1 MSQNLQN
8 YQNFKIEEGKA
19 ANQRF
24 PAATRLGMPHTSN
37 YCFVGFAS
45 FVIKNNA
52 MKKNIALIICSLF
65 LLFPLLAQQ
74 PSPQRLSVQDC
85 IDMALENN
93 MELKNSQLEINKA
106 KATKNEARAE
116 YFPTVSVQALAF
128 DALNPMISFG
138 IEDIDNA
145 QLRQL
150 LYTLYAEYGANMGLD
165 KEYSFVQNGV
175 MLNAMAT
182 EPIYAGGRIRNGNKL
197 AKLGIEAAETQAK
210 VKEDEVCLQ
219 TETLYWQIVALQEKL
234 ATLDQLD
241 RLLDT
246 LNKDL
251 SGAIE
256 AGLAM
261 PTDQFKLK
269 VKQNESQLNRKKV
282 TDGITLLKMALVQYI
297 GADWQA
303 MTLTDTLGMETEP
316 TAYYQQPQEAVSLR
330 NESHLLDLSIQAE
343 KLKKKMTLGEALPSL
358 MVGGSANYHTIFENT
373 KPNAMVFAMLQVPI
387 TDWHKTSIKL
397 KKHNL
402 DTEMAENT
410 RRDLTEK
417 MEMQTNQA
425 WFNLEQSWLR
435 ITMAQTALSDAE
447 ANLKVTEDYYEAGLV
462 ALSDLLEAQTLLK
475 QSRDELTDSRVEYRI
490 NLVTYKSLVE
500 E

>member
-1 MSQNLQN
+1 
-8 YQNFKIEEGKA
+8 
-19 ANQRF
+19 
-24 PAATRLGMPHTSN
+24 
-37 YCFVGFAS
+37 
-45 FVIKNNA
+45 
-52 MKKNIALIICSLF
+52 MKKFIIIVCL
-65 LLFPLLAQQ
+65 LLAKSIYAQE
-74 PSPQRLSVQDC
+74 PDKTHLSVQDC
-85 IDMALENN
+85 IEMALKNN
-93 MELKNSQLEINKA
+93 IELKNSQLEINKA
-106 KATKNEARAE
+106 RATKNEARAE
-116 YFPTVSVQALAF
+116 YFPTVSAQAVAF
-128 DALNPMISFG
+128 DALNPMLTFG

-150 LYTLYAEYGANMGLD
+150 LYTLYAEYGANMGID

-197 AKLGIEAAETQAK
+197 AKLGIDAAETQTK
-210 VKEDEVCLQ
+210 VKENEVRLQ

-246 LNKDL
+246 LDKDL

-282 TDGITLLKMALVQYI
+282 TDGITLLKMALAQTI
-297 GADWQA
+297 GADWQE
-303 MTLTDTLGMETEP
+303 MELVDTLGLETNP
-316 TAYYQQPQEAVSLR
+316 TTVFKDVAEAVSSR
-330 NESHLLDLSIQAE
+330 NESHLLDLSIEAE

-358 MVGGSANYHTIFENT
+358 LVGGSVNYHTVMENT
-373 KPNAMVFAMLQVPI
+373 KPNALVFAVLQVPI

-397 KKHNL
+397 KKHAL

-417 MEMQTNQA
+417 MEMQTNQT

-447 ANLKVTEDYYEAGLV
+447 ANLKITQDYYDAGLV
-462 ALSDLLEAQTLLK
+462 ALSDVLEAQTLLK

-490 NLVTYKSLVE
+490 NLVNYQQLTGD
-500 E
+500 

>member
-1 MSQNLQN
+1 
-8 YQNFKIEEGKA
+8 
-19 ANQRF
+19 
-24 PAATRLGMPHTSN
+24 
-37 YCFVGFAS
+37 
-45 FVIKNNA
+45 
-52 MKKNIALIICSLF
+52 MKKYIIILV
-65 LLFPLLAQQ
+65 LLLSISAFAQE
-74 PSPQRLSVQDC
+74 PDKTRLSVQDC

-93 MELKNSQLEINKA
+93 IELKNSQLEIDKA
-106 KATKNEARAE
+106 RATKNEARAE
-116 YFPTVSVQALAF
+116 YFPTVSAQALAF

-145 QLRQL
+145 QLRQI
-150 LYTLYAEYGANMGLD
+150 LYTLYSEYGANMGID

-182 EPIYAGGRIRNGNKL
+182 EPIYAGGRIRNGNRL
-197 AKLGIEAAETQAK
+197 AKLGIDAAETQAK

-241 RLLDT
+241 QLLDT
-246 LNKDL
+246 LDKDL

-282 TDGITLLKMALVQYI
+282 TDGITLLKMALAQYI
-297 GADWQA
+297 GADWQT
-303 MTLTDTLGMETEP
+303 MTLSDTLGMETEP
-316 TAYYQQPQEAVSLR
+316 TAYYQQPNEAVSLR
-330 NESHLLDLSIQAE
+330 NESHLLDLSIEAE

-358 MVGGSANYHTIFENT
+358 LVGGSTSYHTIFENT
-373 KPNAMVFAMLQVPI
+373 KPNAMVFAVLQVPI
-387 TDWHKTSIKL
+387 TDWHKTSFKL

-447 ANLKVTEDYYEAGLV
+447 ANLKVTQDYYEAGLV

-475 QSRDELTDSRVEYRI
+475 KSRDELTDSRVEYRI
-490 NLVTYKSLVE
+490 NLVTYKSLVKE
-500 E
+500 

>member
-1 MSQNLQN
+1 MKKQIIILCLLLSALC
-8 YQNFKIEEGKA
+8 
-19 ANQRF
+19 
-24 PAATRLGMPHTSN
+24 SD
-37 YCFVGFAS
+37 GFAIRRTGVGNLKS
-45 FVIKNNA
+45 PFQNGRITN
-52 MKKNIALIICSLF
+52 
-65 LLFPLLAQQ
+65 
-74 PSPQRLSVQDC
+74 PSELNDTLCLSVQNC

-93 MELKNSQLEINKA
+93 IELKNSQLEIDKA
-106 KATKNEARAE
+106 RATKKEAHAE
-116 YFPTVSVQALAF
+116 YFPTVSAQAIAF
-128 DALNPMISFG
+128 DALNPMLTFG
-138 IEDIDNA
+138 IDDIDNA

-150 LYTLYAEYGANMGLD
+150 LYTFYAEYGANMGLD

-197 AKLGIEAAETQAK
+197 AQLGIEAAETQAK
-210 VKEDEVCLQ
+210 VKEDEVRLQ
-219 TETLYWQIVALQEKL
+219 TETLYWQIVSLQEKIT
-234 ATLDQLD
+234 TLDQLD

-246 LNKDL
+246 LDKDL

-261 PTDQFKLK
+261 PTDCYKLT
-269 VKQNESQLNRKKV
+269 VKQNESRLNRKKLN
-282 TDGITLLKMALVQYI
+282 DGITLLKMALGQYI
-297 GADWQA
+297 GTDWQTL
-303 MTLTDTLGMETEP
+303 TLTDTLGLETEP
-316 TAYYQQPQEAVSLR
+316 SAYFQVAEEAVAQR
-330 NESHLLDLSIQAE
+330 NESHLLDLSLKAE
-343 KLKKKMTLGEALPSL
+343 DLKKKMTLGEALPSL
-358 MVGGSANYHTIFENT
+358 MVGGSTSYHTIFDNS
-373 KPNAMVFAMLQVPI
+373 KPNAMVFAVLQVPI

-397 KKHNL
+397 KKHDL

-417 MEMQTNQA
+417 MQLQTNQA

-435 ITMAQTALSDAE
+435 ISMAETALRDAE

-490 NLVTYKSLVE
+490 NLVAYKSLVKE
-500 E
+500 

>member
-1 MSQNLQN
+1 
-8 YQNFKIEEGKA
+8 
-19 ANQRF
+19 
-24 PAATRLGMPHTSN
+24 
-37 YCFVGFAS
+37 
-45 FVIKNNA
+45 
-52 MKKNIALIICSLF
+52 MKKCIIILSL
-65 LLFPLLAQQ
+65 LLTISAFAQE
-74 PSPQRLSVQDC
+74 PHRLSVLDC
-85 IDMALENN
+85 IEMALENN
-93 MELKNSQLEINKA
+93 IELKNSQLEIDKA
-106 KATKNEARAE
+106 RATKNEARAE
-116 YFPTVSVQALAF
+116 YFPTVSAQAVAF
-128 DALNPMISFG
+128 DALNPMLTFG

-197 AKLGIEAAETQAK
+197 AKLGIDAAETQAK

-246 LNKDL
+246 LDKDL

-282 TDGITLLKMALVQYI
+282 TDGITLLKMALAQTT
-297 GADWQA
+297 GADWQE
-303 MTLTDTLGMETEP
+303 MELVDTLGLETNP
-316 TAYYQQPQEAVSLR
+316 TTMFKNVAEAVSSR
-330 NESHLLDLSIQAE
+330 NESHLLDLSIEAE

-358 MVGGSANYHTIFENT
+358 LVGGSVNYHTVMENT
-373 KPNAMVFAMLQVPI
+373 KPNALVFAVLQVPI
-387 TDWHKTSIKL
+387 TDWHKTSFKL
-397 KKHNL
+397 KKHDL
-402 DTEMAENT
+402 DAEMAENT

-425 WFNLEQSWLR
+425 WFNLEQCWLR

-447 ANLKVTEDYYEAGLV
+447 ANLKVTQDYYDAGLV
-462 ALSDLLEAQTLLK
+462 ALSDVLEAQTLLK

-490 NLVTYKSLVE
+490 NLVTYRQLTKD
-500 E
+500 

>member
-1 MSQNLQN
+1 
-8 YQNFKIEEGKA
+8 
-19 ANQRF
+19 
-24 PAATRLGMPHTSN
+24 
-37 YCFVGFAS
+37 
-45 FVIKNNA
+45 
-52 MKKNIALIICSLF
+52 MKKFIIIVCL
-65 LLFPLLAQQ
+65 LLAKSIYAQE
-74 PSPQRLSVQDC
+74 PDKTRLSVQDC
-85 IDMALENN
+85 IEMALENN
-93 MELKNSQLEINKA
+93 IELKNSQLEIDKA
-106 KATKNEARAE
+106 RATKNEARAE
-116 YFPTVSVQALAF
+116 YFPTVSAQAVAF
-128 DALNPMISFG
+128 DALNPMLTFG

-150 LYTLYAEYGANMGLD
+150 LYTLYAEYGANMGID
-165 KEYSFVQNGV
+165 KAYSFVQNGV

-197 AKLGIEAAETQAK
+197 AKLGIDAAETQAK

-246 LNKDL
+246 LDKDL

-256 AGLAM
+256 
-261 PTDQFKLK
+261 
-269 VKQNESQLNRKKV
+269 
-282 TDGITLLKMALVQYI
+282 LLKMALAQTI
-297 GADWQA
+297 GADWQE
-303 MTLTDTLGMETEP
+303 MELVDTLGLETNP
-316 TAYYQQPQEAVSLR
+316 TTTFKDVAEAVSSR
-330 NESHLLDLSIQAE
+330 NESHLLDLSIEAE

-358 MVGGSANYHTIFENT
+358 LVGGSVNYHTVMENT
-373 KPNAMVFAMLQVPI
+373 KPNALVFAVLQVPI
-387 TDWHKTSIKL
+387 TDWHKTSFKL
-397 KKHNL
+397 KKHKL

-447 ANLKVTEDYYEAGLV
+447 ANLKITQDYYDAGLV
-462 ALSDLLEAQTLLK
+462 ALSDVLEAQTLLK
-475 QSRDELTDSRVEYRI
+475 QSRDELTDSRVEYRV
-490 NLVTYKSLVE
+490 NLVTYQQLTGH
-500 E
+500 

>member
-1 MSQNLQN
+1 M
-8 YQNFKIEEGKA
+8 K
-19 ANQRF
+19 
-24 PAATRLGMPHTSN
+24 HTIVLV
-37 YCFVGFAS
+37 C
-45 FVIKNNA
+45 
-52 MKKNIALIICSLF
+52 
-65 LLFPLLAQQ
+65 LLMLMFSVFAQQ
-74 PSPQRLSVQDC
+74 PDSRRLSVQNC

-93 MELKNSQLEINKA
+93 IELKNSQLEIDKA
-106 KATKNEARAE
+106 RATKKEARAE
-116 YFPTVSVQALAF
+116 YYPTVSAQAVAF
-128 DALNPMISFG
+128 DALNPMITFG

-175 MLNAMAT
+175 MFNAMAT

-197 AKLGIEAAETQAK
+197 AKLGVEAAETQAK

-246 LNKDL
+246 LDKDL

-282 TDGITLLKMALVQYI
+282 TDGITLLKMALGQYI
-297 GADWQA
+297 GADWQTL
-303 MTLTDTLGMETEP
+303 TLTDTLGLEIEP
-316 TAYYQQPQEAVSLR
+316 LAYFQVAEEAVAQR
-330 NESHLLDLSIQAE
+330 NESHLLDLSLKAE
-343 KLKKKMTLGEALPSL
+343 DLKKKMTLGQALPSL
-358 MVGGSANYHTIFENT
+358 MVGGSTSYHTIFENT
-373 KPNAMVFAMLQVPI
+373 KPNAMVFAVLQVPI

-397 KKHNL
+397 KKHDL
-402 DTEMAENT
+402 DAEMAKNT

-447 ANLKVTEDYYEAGLV
+447 ANLKITEDYYDAGLV
-462 ALSDLLEAQTLLK
+462 ALSDVLEAQTLLK
-475 QSRDELTDSRVEYRI
+475 QSLDELTDSRVEYRI
-490 NLVTYKSLVE
+490 NLVTYKSLVKE
-500 E
+500 

>member
-1 MSQNLQN
+1 
-8 YQNFKIEEGKA
+8 
-19 ANQRF
+19 
-24 PAATRLGMPHTSN
+24 
-37 YCFVGFAS
+37 
-45 FVIKNNA
+45 
-52 MKKNIALIICSLF
+52 MKKFIIIVCL
-65 LLFPLLAQQ
+65 LLAKSIYAQK
-74 PSPQRLSVQDC
+74 PDKTHLSVQDC
-85 IDMALENN
+85 IEMALENN
-93 MELKNSQLEINKA
+93 IELKNSQLEIDKA
-106 KATKNEARAE
+106 RATKNEARAE
-116 YFPTVSVQALAF
+116 YFPTVSAQALAF
-128 DALNPMISFG
+128 DALNPMLTFG
-138 IEDIDNA
+138 IEDVDNA

-197 AKLGIEAAETQAK
+197 AKLGIDAAETQAK

-246 LNKDL
+246 LDKDL

-282 TDGITLLKMALVQYI
+282 TDGITLLKMALAQTI
-297 GADWQA
+297 GADWQE
-303 MTLTDTLGMETEP
+303 MELVDTLGLETNP
-316 TAYYQQPQEAVSLR
+316 TTMFKNVAEAVALR
-330 NESHLLDLSIQAE
+330 NESHLLNLSIEAE

-358 MVGGSANYHTIFENT
+358 LVGGSVNYHTVMENT
-373 KPNAMVFAMLQVPI
+373 KPNALVFAVLQVPI
-387 TDWHKTSIKL
+387 TDWHKASFKL
-397 KKHNL
+397 KKHDL
-402 DTEMAENT
+402 DAEKAENT

-447 ANLKVTEDYYEAGLV
+447 ANLKVTQDYYDAGLV
-462 ALSDLLEAQTLLK
+462 ALSDVLEAQTLLK
-475 QSRDELTDSRVEYRI
+475 QSRDELTDSRVEYRV
-490 NLVTYKSLVE
+490 NLVTYQQLTGD
-500 E
+500 

>member
-1 MSQNLQN
+1 
-8 YQNFKIEEGKA
+8 
-19 ANQRF
+19 
-24 PAATRLGMPHTSN
+24 
-37 YCFVGFAS
+37 
-45 FVIKNNA
+45 
-52 MKKNIALIICSLF
+52 MKKNI
-65 LLFPLLAQQ
+65 LLFRRICNPSAKKRGFEIPTSIRPDYKSVRTVALMILLTSFSVSLMAQE
-74 PSPQRLSVQDC
+74 PHHLSVQDC
-85 IDMALENN
+85 IKMALENN
-93 MELKNSQLEINKA
+93 IELKNSQLEIGKA
-106 KATKNEARAE
+106 RATKNEARAE
-116 YFPTVSVQALAF
+116 YYPTVSAQAVAF
-128 DALNPMISFG
+128 DALNPMLTFG

-150 LYTLYAEYGANMGLD
+150 LYTLYAEYGSNMGLD

-175 MLNAMAT
+175 MFNAMAT

-197 AKLGIEAAETQAK
+197 AKLGIEAAETQAR

-246 LNKDL
+246 LDKDL

-282 TDGITLLKMALVQYI
+282 TDGITLLKMALAQTI
-297 GADWQA
+297 GTDWQT
-303 MTLTDTLGMETEP
+303 MVLTDTLGMETEP
-316 TAYYQQPQEAVSLR
+316 TAYYKQPNEAVSLR
-330 NESHLLDLSIQAE
+330 NESHLLDLSLQAE

-358 MVGGSANYHTIFENT
+358 LVGGSVNYHTIMENT
-373 KPNAMVFAMLQVPI
+373 KPNALVFAVLQVPI

-402 DTEMAENT
+402 DAEMAENT

-435 ITMAQTALSDAE
+435 ITMAQTALNDAE
-447 ANLKVTEDYYEAGLV
+447 ANLKITEDYYEAGLV
-462 ALSDLLEAQTLLK
+462 ALSDVLEAQTLLK

-490 NLVTYKSLVE
+490 NLVTYRQLAKD
-500 E
+500 